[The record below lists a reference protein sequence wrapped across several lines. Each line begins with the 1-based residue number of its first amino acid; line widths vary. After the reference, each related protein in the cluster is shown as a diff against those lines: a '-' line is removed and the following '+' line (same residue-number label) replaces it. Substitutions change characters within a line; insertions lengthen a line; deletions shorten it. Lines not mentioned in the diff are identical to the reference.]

1 MPAELVVRQ
10 VVVIMEQTGH
20 TDTFIVRAQTYSE
33 NKTLLALFCSIISL
47 FEIGWTDRQRNEQ
60 TQS

>member
-20 TDTFIVRAQTYSE
+20 TDTYIVIAQTYSE
-33 NKTLLALFCSIISL
+33 NKTLLALFCSIIS
-47 FEIGWTDRQRNEQ
+47 F
-60 TQS
+60 